1 MKASEE
7 ALKELRVRGFDH
19 IHRLSIATQSSERRG
34 VFVAR
39 VTADVDT
46 LSQFTEESGIQWI
59 WAVVQIAVS
68 LVIML
73 VYSWQLTIP
82 VVLLVV
88 PLLLVMGKLQAKISE
103 AFDLVR
109 GRVGEMLAEVSESVM
124 GADVV
129 RAYGLEEQVDAR
141 VKRSIHERYRAHVLT
156 HKRTARLWPMGT
168 IFWGVALSTVI
179 FVGATFGPEWGL
191 TFGTVS
197 AFLFLADLFLHPFTD
212 LPEIYAQTQTA
223 IAGWRKILALL
234 ELPVEIAEPSP
245 GVTLGGGALAVRAS
259 DVSYRYGDGP
269 IVLHGVSI
277 EVPASAH
284 VAVVGETGSGK
295 TTFCKLLTRL
305 ADPVGGR
312 IELEGVD
319 LREVAPA
326 SRRDAVRMVPQDGFL
341 FDLTVRENVRAG
353 REGATDREVETA
365 FEQLALGDWV
375 SSLPSGLETRVGE
388 RGESLSVGERQLVSL
403 ARAQIG
409 NPGVL
414 ILDEATSAVD
424 PATERRISEALR
436 RVSAGRTTIT
446 IAHRLSTAEG
456 ADEIFVFDAG
466 RIVERGT
473 HAELVEAGGTYAG
486 LYRSWLGKTICRT
499 TLGEVTA
506 AATIAIANGSVRT
519 PAWRAEYPLTSWRYC
534 VTRKMNPNSAKKPS
548 VTARLAAVNR
558 MFRNRCTSS
567 NGSGVRSSRHTN
579 SARIASAPAMPPIVA
594 AEVQPF
600 PGASMSDQT
609 RSVTPAIDSATPGRS
624 SLGASGSRERGT
636 RSMAPTIPASATGTF
651 TRNTEPHEK
660 CSSSQPPEIGPS
672 ATPTPAI
679 AVQIPIAAA
688 RSRGSVNTLTTSAS
702 VAGKMSAAPTP
713 MKPRAA
719 ISWPVLEA
727 NAAAAEN
734 APKIASPASSAPLR
748 PNRSPSPPAAR
759 SRPANTSV

>member
-1 MKASEE
+1 MSASATVLDEAPVEAPDRDDLPVPEHLRSAWSVLVAGLRLSPELRKGLGLTVVVSLAAVAGNLVIPILVQQIFDHGFDGGFRPGFVFGLCGAAFALVVLAFFAGRTAARRLVKASEE

-19 IHRLSIATQSSERRG
+19 IHRLSIATQSRERRG

-46 LSQFTEESGIQWI
+46 LSEFTEQGGIEWI
-59 WAVVQIAVS
+59 WAVVQILAT
-68 LVIML
+68 LAIML
-73 VYSWQLTIP
+73 WYSWQLTIP

-88 PLLLVMGKLQAKISE
+88 PLLLVMGKLQAKMSE
-103 AFDLVR
+103 AYDLVR

-129 RAYGLEEQVDAR
+129 RAYGLEAQVDAR
-141 VKRSIHERYRAHVLT
+141 VKRSIHDRYRAHVLA
-156 HKRTARLWPMGT
+156 HLRTARLWPMGT

-245 GVTLGGGALAVRAS
+245 GVTLGSGALAVRAE

-269 IVLHGVSI
+269 TVLHDVSV
-277 EVPASAH
+277 EVPAGAH

-305 ADPVGGR
+305 ADPVRGR

-365 FEQLALGDWV
+365 FEELALGDWV
-375 SSLPSGLETRVGE
+375 SSLPRGTETRVGE
-388 RGESLSVGERQLVSL
+388 RGDSLSVGERQLVSL

-486 LYRSWLGKTICRT
+486 LYRSWLG
-499 TLGEVTA
+499 
-506 AATIAIANGSVRT
+506 NVRT
-519 PAWRAEYPLTSWRYC
+519 
-534 VTRKMNPNSAKKPS
+534 
-548 VTARLAAVNR
+548 
-558 MFRNRCTSS
+558 
-567 NGSGVRSSRHTN
+567 
-579 SARIASAPAMPPIVA
+579 
-594 AEVQPF
+594 
-600 PGASMSDQT
+600 
-609 RSVTPAIDSATPGRS
+609 
-624 SLGASGSRERGT
+624 
-636 RSMAPTIPASATGTF
+636 
-651 TRNTEPHEK
+651 
-660 CSSSQPPEIGPS
+660 
-672 ATPTPAI
+672 
-679 AVQIPIAAA
+679 
-688 RSRGSVNTLTTSAS
+688 
-702 VAGKMSAAPTP
+702 
-713 MKPRAA
+713 
-719 ISWPVLEA
+719 
-727 NAAAAEN
+727 
-734 APKIASPASSAPLR
+734 
-748 PNRSPSPPAAR
+748 
-759 SRPANTSV
+759 

>member
-1 MKASEE
+1 MSATVIDEAPVEAQDREDLPIPEHLRSAWSVLVAGLRLSPELRRGLALTIVVSLAAVAGNLVIPILVQQIFDHGFDGGFRPGFVFGLCGAAFALVVLAFFAGRTAARRLVTASEE

-46 LSQFTEESGIQWI
+46 LSEFTEEGGIQWI
-59 WAVVQIAVS
+59 WAVVQIAAT
-68 LVIML
+68 LAIML
-73 VYSWQLTIP
+73 FYSWQLTIP

-88 PLLLVMGKLQAKISE
+88 PLLLVMGKLQAKMSE
-103 AFDLVR
+103 AYDLVR

-129 RAYGLEEQVDAR
+129 RAYGLEAQVDAR
-141 VKRSIHERYRAHVLT
+141 VKRSIHDRYRAHVLA
-156 HKRTARLWPMGT
+156 HLRTARLWPMGT

-234 ELPVEIAEPSP
+234 ELPVEIAEPVP
-245 GVTLGGGALAVRAS
+245 GVTLGGGALAVRAEA
-259 DVSYRYGDGP
+259 VSYRYGDGP
-269 IVLHGVSI
+269 TVLHGVSI
-277 EVPASAH
+277 EVPAGAH

-305 ADPVGGR
+305 ADPVNGR

-326 SRRDAVRMVPQDGFL
+326 SRRNAVRMVPQDGFL

-365 FEQLALGDWV
+365 FEELALGDWAG
-375 SSLPSGLETRVGE
+375 SLPHGLDTRVGE

-486 LYRSWLGKTICRT
+486 LYRSWLG
-499 TLGEVTA
+499 
-506 AATIAIANGSVRT
+506 NVRT
-519 PAWRAEYPLTSWRYC
+519 
-534 VTRKMNPNSAKKPS
+534 
-548 VTARLAAVNR
+548 
-558 MFRNRCTSS
+558 
-567 NGSGVRSSRHTN
+567 
-579 SARIASAPAMPPIVA
+579 
-594 AEVQPF
+594 
-600 PGASMSDQT
+600 
-609 RSVTPAIDSATPGRS
+609 
-624 SLGASGSRERGT
+624 
-636 RSMAPTIPASATGTF
+636 
-651 TRNTEPHEK
+651 
-660 CSSSQPPEIGPS
+660 
-672 ATPTPAI
+672 
-679 AVQIPIAAA
+679 
-688 RSRGSVNTLTTSAS
+688 
-702 VAGKMSAAPTP
+702 
-713 MKPRAA
+713 
-719 ISWPVLEA
+719 
-727 NAAAAEN
+727 
-734 APKIASPASSAPLR
+734 
-748 PNRSPSPPAAR
+748 
-759 SRPANTSV
+759 

>member
-1 MKASEE
+1 MSATVLDEAPVTGRDELPVPEHLRGAWSVLVAGLRLSPELRRGLGLTVVVSLGAVAGNLVIPILVQQIFDHGFEGGFRPGFVFGLCGAAFALVVLAFAAGRAAARRLVTASEE
-7 ALKELRVRGFDH
+7 ALMALRVRGFQH

-46 LSQFTEESGIQWI
+46 LSEFTEEGGIQWI
-59 WAVVQIAVS
+59 WAVVQIAAT

-73 VYSWQLTIP
+73 LYSWQLTIP

-88 PLLLVMGKLQAKISE
+88 PLLLVMGKLQAKMSE
-103 AFDLVR
+103 AYDLVR

-141 VKRSIHERYRAHVLT
+141 VKRSIHDRYHAHVLA
-156 HKRTARLWPMGT
+156 HLRTARLWPMGT

-245 GVTLGGGALAVRAS
+245 GVSLGAGALAVRAF

-269 IVLHGVSI
+269 LVLHDVSV
-277 EVPASAH
+277 EVPPGAH

-305 ADPVGGR
+305 ADPVHGR
-312 IELEGVD
+312 IEFEGVD
-319 LREVAPA
+319 LRKVAPA
-326 SRRDAVRMVPQDGFL
+326 SRRAAVRMVPQDGFL

-365 FEQLALGDWV
+365 FEELALGVWV
-375 SSLPSGLETRVGE
+375 SSLPSGLDTRVGE
-388 RGESLSVGERQLVSL
+388 RGEALSVGERQLVSL

-473 HAELVEAGGTYAG
+473 HAELAEAGGTYAG
-486 LYRSWLGKTICRT
+486 LYRSWLG
-499 TLGEVTA
+499 
-506 AATIAIANGSVRT
+506 NVR
-519 PAWRAEYPLTSWRYC
+519 
-534 VTRKMNPNSAKKPS
+534 V
-548 VTARLAAVNR
+548 
-558 MFRNRCTSS
+558 
-567 NGSGVRSSRHTN
+567 
-579 SARIASAPAMPPIVA
+579 
-594 AEVQPF
+594 
-600 PGASMSDQT
+600 
-609 RSVTPAIDSATPGRS
+609 
-624 SLGASGSRERGT
+624 
-636 RSMAPTIPASATGTF
+636 
-651 TRNTEPHEK
+651 
-660 CSSSQPPEIGPS
+660 
-672 ATPTPAI
+672 
-679 AVQIPIAAA
+679 
-688 RSRGSVNTLTTSAS
+688 
-702 VAGKMSAAPTP
+702 
-713 MKPRAA
+713 
-719 ISWPVLEA
+719 
-727 NAAAAEN
+727 
-734 APKIASPASSAPLR
+734 
-748 PNRSPSPPAAR
+748 
-759 SRPANTSV
+759 